1 MPYPSTAHPWGW
13 RLLTTLWLFL
23 VALPCLAELVT
34 YPKPETAEDKRSEY
48 PRALLQLALA
58 LSQSNYTPQPT
69 ELVMTQSRAIA
80 ELAKGTR
87 RVDVLWSMTSRER
100 EQQLL
105 AIRIPIDKGLLGWR
119 VGLIRDN
126 GQARFAGIR
135 TAVQLKG
142 VPMGQGYD
150 WPDLSILKANGYEVF
165 PSSSYE
171 GLFRQLR
178 SGKIDYFPRSVEE
191 VLDEIVRPEAKGLMI
206 EPNILLHYP
215 AARYFF
221 VNRQNTALASAIQ
234 RGLEA
239 AVHDGSFEAIFQRHH
254 ADMIERL
261 KLGSR
266 RILELQNPLLPDETP
281 TQRRELWYSP
291 ENPSRK
297 GKEIAP

>member
-1 MPYPSTAHPWGW
+1 VPCPSPSFPWRW
-13 RLLTTLWLFL
+13 RLLVPLWLL
-23 VALPCLAELVT
+23 LSTLPCWAELVT

-58 LSQSNYTPQPT
+58 LSHSNYTPQPT

-119 VGLIRDN
+119 VGLVRGN
-126 GQARFAGIR
+126 GQAKFAGVR
-135 TAVQLKG
+135 EAGQLKG
-142 VPMGQGYD
+142 IPMGQGYD
-150 WPDLSILKANGYEVF
+150 WPDLAILKANGYEVI

-191 VLDEIVRPEAKGLMI
+191 VLDEVTLPEAKGLVI
-206 EPNILLHYP
+206 EPKILLHYP
-215 AARYFF
+215 SARYFF
-221 VNRQNTALASAIQ
+221 VNRQDTALASAIQ

-239 AVHDGSFEAIFQRHH
+239 AMRDGSFEALFQRHH

-261 KLGSR
+261 NLGSR
-266 RILELQNPLLPDETP
+266 RIFELHNPLLPEDTP
-281 TQRRELWYSP
+281 TQQRELWYYPDSL
-291 ENPSRK
+291 SRK
-297 GKEIAP
+297 GKEVTP